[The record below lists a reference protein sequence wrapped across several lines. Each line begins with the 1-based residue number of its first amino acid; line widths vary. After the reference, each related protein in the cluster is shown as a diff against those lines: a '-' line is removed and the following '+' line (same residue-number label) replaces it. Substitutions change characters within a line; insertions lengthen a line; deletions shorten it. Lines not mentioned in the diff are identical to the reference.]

1 MEKKIRTSLR
11 YLHTVKIS
19 KYKTNT
25 LSVTKPFSS
34 DCQDLTHEAS
44 HSTDNYPS
52 AIEININSCILYFL
66 ELLE

>member
-1 MEKKIRTSLR
+1 MEEKIRTSLR
-11 YLHTVKIS
+11 YLHTIKILM
-19 KYKTNT
+19 YRTNT

-44 HSTDNYPS
+44 HSSDTYPS
-52 AIEININSCILYFL
+52 AIEITINYCILYFL